1 MTVPVQ
7 FRDFS
12 TAGVLGAEWTA
23 TGGTFTSDG
32 DMVAPTTPATYSR
45 AVLAATPALSA
56 STPIRGRYEVDIRMP
71 VVFPSTGVLRAG
83 LVFAGG
89 YGHLVWD
96 RASGGG
102 STVFDFFVRHGT
114 TGVETSFFSTSVAL
128 TAGETYRVRA
138 DVTYLANALVVQAYY
153 SADGGQ
159 TFASLF
165 VSTPSTAV
173 WNAASGLSLA
183 AMTASA
189 RTGGIVANFVGI
201 TTITGFGAST
211 QTYYTPSDAAIDN
224 FRLTDWGNLAD
235 NPTIDVAPALT
246 AFPTLSAYTMSDED
260 DGTVA
265 TLSVQPSYVM
275 AVEDRWSVAEHPFDG
290 GYSARFARQSVRRR
304 AWSFHWDALSASD
317 VVSLGTLRATVG
329 GRRSCFSWT
338 EPLTGDAVRVYCE
351 SDLSVSLVAP
361 GVWQAEAIVV
371 ESPADA

>member
-32 DMVAPTTPATYSR
+32 DRAYPTTPATYSR

-56 STPIRGRYEVDIRMP
+56 STPIRGRYEADVTLP
-71 VVFPSTGVLRAG
+71 AAFPSSGVVRAG

-89 YGHLVWD
+89 YGHLVWN

-102 STVFDFFVRHGT
+102 STLFDFFVRHGT

-138 DVTYLANALVVQAYY
+138 DVTYAAGALVVQAYY
-153 SADGGQ
+153 SSNGGA
-159 TFASLF
+159 TFTSLF
-165 VSTPSTAV
+165 FSTPSTAV

-189 RTGGIVANFVGI
+189 RTGGIVANVAGPP
-201 TTITGFGAST
+201 A
-211 QTYYTPSDAAIDN
+211 YLDN

-246 AFPTLSAYTMSDED
+246 AFPTLAAYTMSDED

-275 AVEDRWSVAEHPFDG
+275 AVEDRWVVTEHPFDG
-290 GYSARFARQSVRRR
+290 GYTARFARQSVRRR
-304 AWSFHWDALSASD
+304 AWSFHWDALNASD
-317 VVSLGTLRATVG
+317 VVALGTLRATVG

-351 SDLSVSLVAP
+351 SDLSVSLVGP